1 MTALFSIYDRVFTQ
15 VERLLGAWFLPTL
28 ARFSFAAVLLQ
39 YFWNSAKTKIG
50 DGFLGFLHPTD
61 TAYIQIFPKAFEA
74 AGYDSSTLSS
84 FHWLVAVAG
93 TCAEFILPL
102 LILIGLLTRLAAIGM
117 TGFIIV
123 QSYVDLTGH
132 GLSADDFGAWFDGA
146 SDSLVMDQRMLWISI
161 LAILIVKG
169 AGPLSV
175 DRVLKGFIRP

>member
-1 MTALFSIYDRVFTQ
+1 MTALFSIYDRVFAL
-15 VERLLGAWFLPTL
+15 VDRILGTWFLPTI
-28 ARFSFAAVLLQ
+28 ARFTFAAVLLL
-39 YFWNSAKTKIG
+39 YFWKSAKTKIG

-93 TCAEFILPL
+93 TCAEFMLPL
-102 LILIGLLTRLAAIGM
+102 LIVLGLLTRLAAIGM
-117 TGFIIV
+117 VGFVFV

-132 GLSADDFGAWFDGA
+132 GISDNDFGSWFDGA
-146 SDSLVMDQRMLWISI
+146 SDSLVMDQRTFWVVI

-175 DRVLKGFIRP
+175 DRILKPLIRS